1 MNIYIVQKG
10 DTLWKIAKKFGVGFE
25 QLKRLNM
32 HLANPD
38 YIVPGMEIFLPDEH
52 KTDKGK
58 ESVKNESSMLMPS
71 KKEHQVMPPPVPQPK
86 PPQVLH
92 EEVEKMPMQPNF
104 TQEIQFMPQMHQMH
118 IPMPMPM
125 PMPMPYPQPMPM
137 PQMQPMPQPMPQP
150 KPQPMPEHKPQS
162 KPEKPQMKPETKPQ
176 PMPELKPQPQPM
188 PMPMPMPMPQV
199 QPMQCNCMQQPQ
211 MMSCNCQKQWV
222 QPMPCMPIM
231 PCHCHHH
238 HMMPHH
244 CDHQMMPYDQQ
255 MMSYHWDHQMMP
267 YSQDQQMMSFN
278 WDHQMMPYHHDHHM
292 MPQHWGEDCKCS
304 RCASKE
310 QIHAQYYEQIKQME
324 QGGAHCMPNRPT
336 PYGN

>member
-1 MNIYIVQKG
+1 LNIYIVQKG

-176 PMPELKPQPQPM
+176 PMPELKPQPM

-267 YSQDQQMMSFN
+267 YSQDQQMM
-278 WDHQMMPYHHDHHM
+278 PYHHDHHM